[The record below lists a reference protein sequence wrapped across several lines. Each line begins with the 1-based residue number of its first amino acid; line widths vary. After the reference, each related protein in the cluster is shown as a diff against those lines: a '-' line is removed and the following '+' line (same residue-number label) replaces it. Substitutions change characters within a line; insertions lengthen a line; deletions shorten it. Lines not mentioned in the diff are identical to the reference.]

1 MITNI
6 KKNVEKNILTV
17 EVTCAERKFL
27 SHEIKL
33 LTTESIIDILKN
45 QYSIVKVIN
54 EPNHKVGNTRRR
66 RIKPTGV
73 WVFELK
79 RKYKTKKTTS
89 YKN

>member
-1 MITNI
+1 M
-6 KKNVEKNILTV
+6 
-17 EVTCAERKFL
+17 
-27 SHEIKL
+27 
-33 LTTESIIDILKN
+33 TTESIIDILKN

-79 RKYKTKKTTS
+79 KKIQD
-89 YKN
+89 KENHELQKLAKKVQQK